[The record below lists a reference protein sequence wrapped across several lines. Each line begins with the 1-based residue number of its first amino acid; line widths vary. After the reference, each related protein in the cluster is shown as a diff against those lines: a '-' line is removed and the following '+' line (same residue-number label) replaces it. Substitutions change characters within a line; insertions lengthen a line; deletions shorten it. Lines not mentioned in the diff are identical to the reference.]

1 METAAICNRAGFTLI
16 EFLVALVILM
26 VGLLGL
32 LQTVNYALSHNL
44 GNQLRQ
50 EAIMLADERMNL
62 QKTKPFALIST
73 TPAPYEHNDA
83 VQRPINRG
91 FQNYSVVTSNS
102 DLTNQT
108 KSIDIEVVWRHKGG
122 RYNHSM
128 SSLVSV
134 YE

>member
-1 METAAICNRAGFTLI
+1 METAAICNRVGFTLI
-16 EFLVALVILM
+16 EFLVAIVILM

-44 GNQLRQ
+44 SNQLRQ
-50 EAIMLADERMNL
+50 EALMMADERMNV
-62 QKTKPFALIST
+62 QKSKPFALIST
-73 TPAPYEHNDA
+73 TPAPYVHNDS
-83 VQRPINRG
+83 VQRAINNG

-102 DLTNQT
+102 DLTNQS
-108 KSIDIEVVWRHKGG
+108 KHIDIQVIWRHKGT

-128 SSLVSV
+128 SSLVSE

>member
-16 EFLVALVILM
+16 EFLVAIVILM

-32 LQTVNYALSHNL
+32 LQTVNYALSHNV

-50 EAIMLADERMNL
+50 EAIMLADERMN
-62 QKTKPFALIST
+62 QEKSMPFALIPT
-73 TPAPYEHNDA
+73 TPAPYEDSGT
-83 VQRPINRG
+83 VQRPMNNG
-91 FQNYSVVTSNS
+91 FQNYSVVTRNS

-108 KSIDIEVVWRHKGG
+108 KNIDVQVIWRYKGS
-122 RYNHSM
+122 RYVHSM
-128 SSLVSV
+128 SSLVSE